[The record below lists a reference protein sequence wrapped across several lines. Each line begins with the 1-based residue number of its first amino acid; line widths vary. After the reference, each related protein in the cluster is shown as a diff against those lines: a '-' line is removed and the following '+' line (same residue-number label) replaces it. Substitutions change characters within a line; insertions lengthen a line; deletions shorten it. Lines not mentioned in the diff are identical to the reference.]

1 MTTIEDANKML
12 VADLKNELKQR
23 GASTNGKK
31 AELLERLVELLEKE
45 KTSQSNQGGFYFSE
59 EPEPHEK
66 TTEEIHEE
74 KPVGPTQVA
83 PQDHP
88 SVNTEENL
96 ATVPEVSEK
105 PKEFI
110 EEENSRSQLTE
121 DVTSNIPHSAEEKT
135 DVGEQPTA
143 KEESTLNNEPDSMEM
158 ESVAISEAH
167 NVPISS
173 QPASEQSLPQIF
185 PTKEALEINSE
196 SPKASQTKPE
206 IQQPQQPEKAQTSTE
221 NEMKTDTHHP
231 TTVLITTAAE
241 STDNNDNNNTS
252 NSLSLGERIK
262 QNMKKRKSEEDLA
275 REQQPQP
282 LGKTTHVRIDNF
294 QRPLMNKNLMK
305 WLSEKTGSTVNEETL
320 WINSIKTHCY
330 VDFPTV
336 EEAETCINKISGLKF
351 PDTNTQLLSAHFTTV
366 SVKEAPTSHEGTM
379 KPGEWLEV
387 RNKKSTDRGS
397 ISNNNSSSNSVLMKR
412 KSEENSGSTNTATS
426 NQVGANLFKKATVS
440 ALNTTGPLS
449 IATATAT
456 ALSPQGGGAG
466 GKPPLKS
473 ITSYRTVTLNSPTE
487 TGRRPSFGDENQFN
501 TSDKNNKI
509 KSKSLEEL
517 FRKTTTQPPIYWL
530 PVEEEVVERRRAL
543 KNRLGTKK

>member
-1 MTTIEDANKML
+1 MTTTEDANKML

-66 TTEEIHEE
+66 TTEETTEE
-74 KPVGPTQVA
+74 KAVVSTQEA

-88 SVNTEENL
+88 SVHTEENL
-96 ATVPEVSEK
+96 VEPEVSEK
-105 PKEFI
+105 PKELM
-110 EEENSRSQLTE
+110 EENNSPAELTE
-121 DVTSNIPHSAEEKT
+121 VVTSNKPPSAEVET
-135 DVGEQPTA
+135 DVAEQSTL
-143 KEESTLNNEPDSMEM
+143 KEESALNTEQETMEM
-158 ESVAISEAH
+158 DSSVVPEAH

-173 QPASEQSLPQIF
+173 QPAPEQNISQMSPV
-185 PTKEALEINSE
+185 KEALETKSE
-196 SPKASQTKPE
+196 SPKQTDAKLE
-206 IQQPQQPEKAQTSTE
+206 IPQQPPQQQSEKAQASTE
-221 NEMKTDTHHP
+221 NEMKTDTHHSTGVP
-231 TTVLITTAAE
+231 ITTTAE
-241 STDNNDNNNTS
+241 STDNNNINNDNT
-252 NSLSLGERIK
+252 LSLGERIK

-305 WLSEKTGSTVNEETL
+305 WLSEKTGSTVNEQNL

-330 VDFPTV
+330 VDFPTM
-336 EEAETCINKISGLKF
+336 EEAENCINKISGLKF

-366 SVKEAPTSHEGTM
+366 SVKEAPTSNEGTM

-387 RNKKSTDRGS
+387 RNKKSSDRGS
-397 ISNNNSSSNSVLMKR
+397 ILNNSNSVLMKR
-412 KSEENSGSTNTATS
+412 KSEENSGSSNTATT

-440 ALNTTGPLS
+440 ALNTSGPLS
-449 IATATAT
+449 IATATVN
-456 ALSPQGGGAG
+456 ALSPQGGGS
-466 GKPPLKS
+466 KPPLKS

-501 TSDKNNKI
+501 TSDKNK
-509 KSKSLEEL
+509 KGKSLEEL

-530 PVEEEVVERRRAL
+530 PVEEEVVERRKAL
-543 KNRLGTKK
+543 KNRLGMKK